1 MGNTMSAV
9 RYPMLAT
16 SRLTGLTPDTLRAWE
31 RRYRAVTPGRGHR
44 GRTYSEMDV
53 ARLQLLKAVVDR
65 GHAIG
70 SVAAM
75 DDASLR
81 RLLDTSAAAEPVRRA
96 SRVDLDDVSR
106 AAVSYDR
113 KTVTERLSTL
123 AAMLPPRRF
132 VFDVAVPLLAD
143 VGREWAA
150 GRLRASHEH
159 MLSAVVRDTL
169 ASLVRVVQP
178 AQAPTSLIFATPSGE
193 RHELGILCAALLAA
207 SHGVGALY
215 LGADLP
221 AEDILDAV
229 ERCRPQAVVLGL
241 TQPNLGTNLTDLAA
255 RLPRGTR
262 LWLGGPRADVRAAAR
277 AVPGAVAVES
287 LERFDQL
294 LLEVA
299 NAAGNGSAPVK
310 ARRRRGPAVKPS

>member
-1 MGNTMSAV
+1 MSAV

-44 GRTYSEMDV
+44 GRTYSEADV

-70 SVAAM
+70 LVAALE
-75 DDASLR
+75 DASLR

-96 SRVDLDDVSR
+96 SRVELDDVSR

-123 AAMLPPRRF
+123 AAMLPPRQF

-221 AEDILDAV
+221 TEDILDAV

-255 RLPRGTR
+255 RLPRGTG

-277 AVPGAVAVES
+277 DVPGAVPVES
-287 LERFDQL
+287 LDRFDQL
-294 LLEVA
+294 LVEVA
-299 NAAGNGSAPVK
+299 NAASNGSVPVK
-310 ARRRRGPAVKPS
+310 ARRRRGPAAKPS

>member
-1 MGNTMSAV
+1 MSTV
-9 RYPMLAT
+9 RYPILAT

-31 RRYRAVTPGRGHR
+31 RRYGAVTPGRGQR
-44 GRTYSEMDV
+44 GRSYSEADV
-53 ARLQLLKAVVDR
+53 ARLHLLKAVVDR

-70 SVAAM
+70 SVASM

-81 RLLDTSAAAEPVRRA
+81 RLLGTGAAAEPVLRA
-96 SRVDLDDVSR
+96 SRVELDDVSR

-113 KTVTERLSTL
+113 ETVTERLSTL

-169 ASLVRVVQP
+169 ASLVRLVRP
-178 AQAPTSLIFATPSGE
+178 PQARTSLIFATPSGE

-241 TQPNLGTNLTDLAA
+241 TQPNLGTDLTDLAA
-255 RLPRGTR
+255 RLPRGTG
-262 LWLGGPRADVRAAAR
+262 LWLGGPGADVRAAAR

-287 LERFDQL
+287 LERFDRL
-294 LLEVA
+294 LRQVA
-299 NAAGNGSAPVK
+299 TSATTVSAPVK
-310 ARRRRGPAVKPS
+310 ARRRRARGPRPS

>member
-1 MGNTMSAV
+1 
-9 RYPMLAT
+9 
-16 SRLTGLTPDTLRAWE
+16 
-31 RRYRAVTPGRGHR
+31 VTPGRGQR
-44 GRTYSEMDV
+44 GRSYSEADV

-70 SVAAM
+70 SVASL
-75 DDASLR
+75 DETSLR
-81 RLLDTSAAAEPVRRA
+81 HLLDTSASADPVRRA
-96 SRVDLDDVSR
+96 SHVELDDVSR

-113 KTVTERLSTL
+113 ETVTERLATL

-169 ASLVRVVQP
+169 ASLVRLMQP
-178 AQAPTSLIFATPSGE
+178 PQAPTSLVFATPSGE

-221 AEDILDAV
+221 ADDILDAV

-241 TQPNLGTNLTDLAA
+241 TQPNLGTNLTDLAT
-255 RLPRGTR
+255 RLPRGTG
-262 LWLGGPRADVRAAAR
+262 LWLGGPSADVRAAAR
-277 AVPGAVAVES
+277 AVPGAVPVES

-294 LLEVA
+294 LVQVA
-299 NAAGNGSAPVK
+299 SAATAGSADVK
-310 ARRRRGPAVKPS
+310 ARRRRAPVVKPS